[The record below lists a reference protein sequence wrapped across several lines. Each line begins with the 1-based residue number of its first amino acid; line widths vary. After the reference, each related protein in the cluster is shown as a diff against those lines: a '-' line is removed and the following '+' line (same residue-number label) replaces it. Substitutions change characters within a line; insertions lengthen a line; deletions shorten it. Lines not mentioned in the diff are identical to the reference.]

1 MRQQPG
7 GRAEQQVDTA
17 EKQQPRQHDLPDG
30 QGLKS
35 LGHGVLISPGE
46 WPHHKQ
52 SVSIRGGMYY
62 QMNPKRT
69 KPAGRPIRA
78 ACRRPRRA
86 QRGGN
91 ARSSSATAA
100 CRRSA
105 SAALAAGM
113 GARSSSVSRPC
124 RASCALTGP
133 GLPGEGQ
140 LDHRRQRQEQRAGLV
155 QALLAHGAV
164 QRHEQ
169 VGPDVRGG
177 RDDAGTTQAQGR
189 QRLQIL
195 ARQHLQPA
203 IGDQRH
209 GLFQRAAAVL
219 DGGDVRVRRQL
230 QQRGRVQR
238 RAGAVGNVVQRQ
250 RKREASARQRK

>member
-1 MRQQPG
+1 
-7 GRAEQQVDTA
+7 
-17 EKQQPRQHDLPDG
+17 
-30 QGLKS
+30 
-35 LGHGVLISPGE
+35 
-46 WPHHKQ
+46 
-52 SVSIRGGMYY
+52 MYY

-78 ACRRPRRA
+78 AGRRPRRA

-133 GLPGEGQ
+133 GLFGEGQ

-155 QALLAHGAV
+155 QLLHGAV

-177 RDDAGTTQAQGR
+177 RDDAGTAQAQGR

-195 ARQHLQPA
+195 ARHHLQPA

-219 DGGDVRVRRQL
+219 MAAMFARRQL